1 MDGLCKRN
9 EQMSVKRDRKMQ
21 CLFHRVEIF
30 MSLDLAAFCSN
41 VIHNE
46 AFNLQ
51 KMEVTIFANVL
62 LLFKHCSTR
71 FWCGSPEHCTSI
83 HLKKRGDGT
92 RDSVVVLWVTK
103 AMYVSKP
110 PDYISWQL
118 DELLCLPLLVSGY
131 ADSSSVVRPGFD
143 TCLSWIEVNE
153 ALFVLLIK
161 PPRNVQQ
168 LFFPEIISSAYKSKT
183 FPLDGC
189 H

>member
-21 CLFHRVEIF
+21 CLFHRVKIF

-92 RDSVVVLWVTK
+92 RDSAVVLWVTK

-118 DELLCLPLLVSGY
+118 DELLCLPLLVSSY
-131 ADSSSVVRPGFD
+131 ADKFQCRAPRFWHLPQLDRGEWSAVR
-143 TCLSWIEVNE
+143 V
-153 ALFVLLIK
+153 
-161 PPRNVQQ
+161 
-168 LFFPEIISSAYKSKT
+168 AY
-183 FPLDGC
+183 
-189 H
+189 